1 MNFHEATD
9 NAIGDF
15 SKKTDAQYSKLM
27 SQLEFLQSNFDS
39 HDDVVVS
46 PQLTFTTSPIV

>member
-9 NAIGDF
+9 HAIGDF
-15 SKKTDAQYSKLM
+15 SKQTDTQYSKLTY
-27 SQLEFLQSNFDS
+27 QLKFLQSNFDS

-46 PQLTFTTSPIV
+46 PQPTFTTSPIV